1 MSFLT
6 AQNADAASGKSSI
19 ARDGMVR
26 GLRAGLRTAM
36 LAEYEDAGE
45 DYSRL
50 STIGVEFEQ
59 TGTIK
64 LNATKLS
71 AALKASHTSVTTLFN
86 QAFAAVDAQV
96 KDYAKAGGLIQ
107 KTKDRLKDQ
116 IIKIDS
122 RLDTMQLQLDLRR
135 MALQKE
141 FTAADLLMTQLKG
154 QSSSLQAL
162 NGQYRLF

>member
-1 MSFLT
+1 MP
-6 AQNADAASGKSSI
+6 
-19 ARDGMVR
+19 R
-26 GLRAGLRTAM
+26 
-36 LAEYEDAGE
+36 
-45 DYSRL
+45 
-50 STIGVEFEQ
+50 ST
-59 TGTIK
+59 
-64 LNATKLS
+64 
-71 AALKASHTSVTTLFN
+71 TTPRR
-86 QAFAAVDAQV
+86 V
-96 KDYAKAGGLIQ
+96 IQ

>member
-6 AQNADAASGKSSI
+6 AQNAEAAIGKSSI

-26 GLRAGLRTAM
+26 SLKAGLRTAM
-36 LAEYEDAGE
+36 QAEYAGRRRGLLAPLDDWRRIRADRNDQAQRRQVE
-45 DYSRL
+45 CGAE
-50 STIGVEFEQ
+50 GVAHVGADLL
-59 TGTIK
+59 T
-64 LNATKLS
+64 
-71 AALKASHTSVTTLFN
+71 

-96 KDYAKAGGLIQ
+96 NDYARAGGLIQ